1 LDRLVFGKD
10 NEVLRWAS
18 QEMFGPSFGRMSGGF
33 MRPCVAIGVER
44 AGKLIGAAI
53 FNGYDGRSIEL
64 TAVGRSAFSRRLAA
78 VCCAY
83 AFNQLGCRRMSAT
96 VRADNVS
103 VLDYCRRLGFS
114 EEGVI
119 RKKFNGDVDGIALGM
134 LREECRWLP
143 KASDK
148 EAA

>member
-1 LDRLVFGKD
+1 
-10 NEVLRWAS
+10 
-18 QEMFGPSFGRMSGGF
+18 MFGPSFGRLSGGF
-33 MRPCVAIGVER
+33 TRPCVAIGVER
-44 AGKLIGAAI
+44 EGEIIGAAI

-64 TAVGRSAFSRRLAA
+64 TAVGKGAFSRRLAA

-96 VRADNVS
+96 VRADNAS

-114 EEGVI
+114 EEGII

-134 LREECRWLP
+134 LREECRFLGIAP
-143 KASDK
+143 RKTALDVGNRSEMETEALSD
-148 EAA
+148 